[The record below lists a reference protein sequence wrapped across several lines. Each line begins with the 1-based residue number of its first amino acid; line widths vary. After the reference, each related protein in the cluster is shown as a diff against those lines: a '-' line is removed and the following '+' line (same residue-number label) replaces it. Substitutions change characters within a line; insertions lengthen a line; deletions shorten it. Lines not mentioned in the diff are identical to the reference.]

1 MNHERMATVTSGPR
15 ADVALTPGSSYAGVT
30 RERAQRVEFFSFDQ
44 QYVQRLAAGESETE
58 RHFVSYFTPLLQS
71 KLSRRQLKR
80 QDVEDLRQE
89 TFLRVLCALRLGHK
103 LEKAECLG
111 AYVNGICNNVFLE
124 FLRGK
129 AKASQ
134 WDENMPE
141 PRAPGAG
148 IESQL
153 VSDESRRRVRKLID
167 DMSPKDGG
175 LMRAVFLEERDK
187 DEVCREFGVGRDYLR
202 VLLHRA
208 KKRFRE
214 LLDEG
219 KP

>member
-1 MNHERMATVTSGPR
+1 MNHERMATLSPVPR
-15 ADVALTPGSSYAGVT
+15 AGIALTPGSGYAGVT
-30 RERAQRVEFFSFDQ
+30 RERAQRVEFFPFDLD
-44 QYVQRLAAGESETE
+44 YVQRLAAGDGETE

-80 QDVEDLRQE
+80 EDVDDLRQE
-89 TFLRVLCALRLGHK
+89 VFLRVLCALRLGHK
-103 LEKAECLG
+103 LDKPECLG
-111 AYVNGICNNVFLE
+111 AYVYGICNNVFCE
-124 FLRGK
+124 FLRAK
-129 AKASQ
+129 AKAGQ
-134 WDENMPE
+134 WDENTPE
-141 PRAPGAG
+141 PRAPGSG

-153 VSDESRRRVRKLID
+153 VSDESRRRVRKLIGE
-167 DMSPKDGG
+167 MSPKDSG

-187 DEVCREFGVGRDYLR
+187 DEVCREFGVGRNYLR